1 MEKYDYFLDACL
13 SFSDKIKQTLLKE
26 AGDSEEIYRMSE
38 KQIYHMLEKSKAE
51 EFLQK
56 RAEWDAEKEYENLK
70 EKGIRLVSLPME
82 DYPRRL
88 LTIPDPPFALYVRGR
103 LPEENKLSVAVIGAR
118 DCSEYGE
125 YVAGALGKMLG
136 EQGISLIS
144 GMARGID
151 GISQMAALE
160 AGGTSFGVLGS
171 GVDVCYP
178 KSNKALYNKLLE
190 KGGILSTYLPG
201 TAPRASLFP
210 PRNRIV
216 SGLCDVLVVIEAR
229 QRSGTS
235 ITVEMALE
243 QGRDVYAVP
252 GRLTDRLSDGC
263 NRMLKDGAQI
273 FLSPKE
279 FVEELAMRYGARMA
293 VKPGDSELLIPSGE
307 SFSEQELAVYDALDF
322 YPMPIEKVIE
332 RLQRKKAIPNPE
344 FSQVMITLMGLCV
357 RGFAVQNSSGW
368 FSKSL

>member
-1 MEKYDYFLDACL
+1 MRKYDYFLDTCPGGG
-13 SFSDKIKQTLLKE
+13 DKRKNTILRAVK
-26 AGDSEEIYRMSE
+26 DSKEIYDMSE
-38 KQIYHMLEKSKAE
+38 KDLSGLLRPETVQALLQHREKWKLEE
-51 EFLQK
+51 EYNKL
-56 RAEWDAEKEYENLK
+56 E
-70 EKGIRLVSLPME
+70 EKGIQLVTLPME
-82 DYPRRL
+82 EYPERLRR
-88 LTIPDPPFALYVRGR
+88 IPDPPFALYVRGR
-103 LPEENKLSVAVIGAR
+103 LPGEEQLSVAVIGAR

-125 YVAGALGKMLG
+125 YVAEALGNCLG

-151 GISQMAALE
+151 GISQMAALK
-160 AGGTSFGVLGS
+160 AGGASYGVLGC

-178 KSNKALYNKLLE
+178 KSNRLLYDRLLE
-190 KGGILSTYLPG
+190 KGGIISTYPPG

-216 SGLCDVLVVIEAR
+216 SGLCDVLVVVEAR

-243 QGRDVYAVP
+243 QGKDVYAVP

-279 FVEELAMRYGARMA
+279 FVEELSMRYGNMLTLRKTASDIM
-293 VKPGDSELLIPSGE
+293 IPEGE
-307 SFSEQELAVYDALDF
+307 KLSEQELMVYQALDL
-322 YPMPIEKVIE
+322 YPLPVEKVLE
-332 RLQRKKAIPNPE
+332 KLQRKKGAQAPE
-344 FSQVMITLMGLCV
+344 FSQVMIILMGLCV
-357 RGFAVQNSSGW
+357 KGLIVQNTSGW
-368 FSKSL
+368 FSKTV